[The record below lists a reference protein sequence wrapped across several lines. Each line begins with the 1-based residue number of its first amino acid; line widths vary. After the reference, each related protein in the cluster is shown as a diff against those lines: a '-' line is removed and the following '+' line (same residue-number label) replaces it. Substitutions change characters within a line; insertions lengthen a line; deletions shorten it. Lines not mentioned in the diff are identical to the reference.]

1 MGHSSRFIDAS
12 APARVSSVLLGSG
25 SSAAR
30 FLVAGPPWILSVAQL
45 GECRAFMRGNMI
57 GLAPLDLILR
67 RVGTRVMI
75 VALIV
80 EVTRVDPNDRAAD
93 APSLRVPSDSISNV
107 LPFSH
112 WVFLVVQA
120 SSELR
125 CGLRIT

>member
-1 MGHSSRFIDAS
+1 MT
-12 APARVSSVLLGSG
+12 
-25 SSAAR
+25 
-30 FLVAGPPWILSVAQL
+30 
-45 GECRAFMRGNMI
+45 
-57 GLAPLDLILR
+57 GLAALDLILR

-93 APSLRVPSDSISNV
+93 APSLRVPSDSISNFV
-107 LPFSH
+107 PFSH

-125 CGLRIT
+125 FGVRISAKADLIERLGHSRRTTLEPRTPIVIPDEQMRSAAQF